1 MSRPVADATVLI
13 YLARLG
19 DLRMLDD
26 LFDTVLIPEPVY
38 KETVERGRNEGY
50 PDAMAIEEASDSFL
64 ETVSIEGAA
73 DERATR
79 LRETANLGAGETAAI
94 ALAAERDARCLTD
107 DHAARRTAESL
118 DVDVGGT
125 IYVFLRALERGAIS
139 LQEFEQRLEAL
150 NEAGFR
156 MSAGLYQQALDAAE
170 EPVE

>member
-1 MSRPVADATVLI
+1 MSRAVADATVLI

-26 LFDTVLIPEPVY
+26 LFDTVVIPEPVY
-38 KETVERGRNEGY
+38 GETVERGRNEGY
-50 PDAMAIEEASDSFL
+50 PDAMAIEDAADSFL
-64 ETVSIEGAA
+64 GTVSIEGVVE
-73 DERATR
+73 ERATR

-94 ALAAERDARCLTD
+94 ALAAERDTRCLTD

-118 DVDVGGT
+118 DIEVGGT
-125 IYVFLRALERGAIS
+125 IYVFLRALERDVIS

-156 MSAGLYQQALDAAE
+156 MSAGLYQRALDAAE
-170 EPVE
+170 ELVE